1 MKELAR
7 PYMTVII
14 PTRERAQT
22 LRETLKTCIAQD
34 YDRLQIIVSDNCSE
48 DDTAAV
54 VKEFSDPRI
63 RYIKTNM
70 RLSMSRNW
78 EFALSHVDEGF
89 VTVIGDDDGL
99 IPGSVTDAANVLCRT
114 NQDALAWYKAEYHWP
129 DHPSPLLRNKL
140 LVPPDNLLI
149 RMKVNHVLRDVGR
162 LILPY
167 NKLPTLYNAFV
178 SMQVIE
184 SVKRRTGQF
193 FNSVTPDIY
202 SGFALL
208 SVLDSYLYSSRPFSI
223 NGASGR
229 SNGSTAL
236 FSRKVEGEMRHFS
249 LENDMGQND
258 QIQVIPGA
266 VYSSFGEAMLQA
278 NRYCFDG
285 RLTLSLRR
293 LFMLIARDVARLSEE
308 RKGDAISEL
317 LRMAERLGYKK
328 VIEEYLN
335 SLPLGKNTELRPDL
349 KQMGI
354 FERGQIMFWGNRHGI
369 SNVADAAQFVGELL
383 NPYNFP
389 EKAFTYSRW
398 TLVLTERLCDFHM
411 MARIEAVRESMAMWI
426 RGLLAKL
433 SPLKTGLL
441 G

>member
-7 PYMTVII
+7 PHMTVII

-34 YDRLQIIVSDNCSE
+34 YDKLQIIVSDNCSE

-54 VKEFSDPRI
+54 VKGFSDPRI
-63 RYIKTNM
+63 RYIKTNI

-99 IPGSVTDAANVLCRT
+99 IPGSVTDAANILCRT
-114 NQDALAWYKAEYHWP
+114 NQEALAWYKAEYHWP
-129 DHPSPLLRNKL
+129 DHPSSLLRNKL

-149 RMKVNHVLRDVGR
+149 HMKANHVLRDAGS

-167 NKLPTLYNAFV
+167 NKLPTLYNSFV
-178 SMQVIE
+178 SVPVIE
-184 SVKRRTGQF
+184 SVKRRTGVF

-236 FSRKVEGEMRHFS
+236 FSQKVEGEMLHFL
-249 LENDMGQND
+249 LENDIEQND

-266 VYSSFGEAMLQA
+266 VYSSLGEAMLQA
-278 NRYCFDG
+278 SRYCFDG
-285 RLTLSLRR
+285 RLALSRKR
-293 LFMLIARDVARLSEE
+293 LLKLIARDVARLSEE
-308 RKGDAISEL
+308 RKGDASREL
-317 LRMAERLGYKK
+317 LRMADRLGHRKA
-328 VIEEYLN
+328 IEKYLK
-335 SLPLGKNTELRPDL
+335 SLPVDKGNKLRPDL
-349 KQMGI
+349 KQCGI
-354 FERGQIMFWGNRHGI
+354 FERGQIRFWGHRHEI
-369 SNVADAAQFVGELL
+369 SNVTDAAQFVGVLL
-383 NPYNFP
+383 NPYSLP
-389 EKAFTYSRW
+389 GRVLSYSRR
-398 TLVLTERLCDFHM
+398 TLVLTERMCDFHIL
-411 MARIEAVRESMAMWI
+411 ARIEAVRESIAVWV
-426 RGLLAKL
+426 RSLLVKL
-433 SPLKTGLL
+433 SPLKTGIP